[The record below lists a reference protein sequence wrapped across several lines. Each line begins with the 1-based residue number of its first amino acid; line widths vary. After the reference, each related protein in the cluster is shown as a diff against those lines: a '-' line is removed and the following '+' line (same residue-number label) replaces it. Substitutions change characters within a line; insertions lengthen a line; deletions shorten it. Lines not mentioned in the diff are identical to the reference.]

1 MISTI
6 DMARNNLFKSGT
18 CWLKADFHMHTV
30 SDKQFQYG
38 GGHFATDYINKLIE
52 KNIRICV
59 ITNHNKFKLDE
70 YRELKDKGKLNN
82 IWMLPGVELSVDDG
96 ANGIH
101 VLIVFDPKT
110 WIQEPDNYI
119 DRFLNAAFE
128 NVSNFENAD
137 QRCIFSLT
145 TLLKKLSE
153 YQAQGRD
160 SFVILAH
167 VDQANGF
174 FGGLNGGKI
183 KQIASN
189 ELFRRFVLGFQKSRT
204 RDNITN
210 YKQWT
215 GDEAPALVE
224 GSDCKSIADIGK
236 VDGAGREQVS
246 YVKIG
251 EFNFN
256 ALKFALSDHKH
267 RVLDYLPDNQNQ
279 YIKSISFE
287 GGLLDGEK
295 ISFSP
300 ELNCFIGIRGSGK
313 SSIIEMLRY
322 ALGLSLTS
330 SSADN
335 QYKSSLVEFALG
347 SGGKVRVE
355 IIGEHGK
362 YYRIEKIYNQK
373 EVIYDEGGNIV
384 SGDIVAVFNTPVY
397 FGQKDLS
404 YKNDGFQSDLL
415 RRLIG
420 NSLDDIQ
427 RQIEAKKIEVKNLL
441 LEKQKVQ
448 NTDALLKETESAI
461 NNFQIKLNYF
471 REKGVEEKL
480 KSQTEFD
487 SDEQGLKR
495 IKSNITSFRD
505 AVNSVI
511 DDYKVFFSA
520 VHNGS
525 EQNRTTFEKT
535 NALIGELKVEF
546 FRLEDLVKNVDSILG
561 RFSAVQSEFSQRK
574 DAMKEDFAKIK
585 RDLNSETINPDMFL
599 SLNKQLNTARMKFA
613 QIQEMQKRSTQLEA
627 TILAKL
633 VDLNELWH
641 RNYLQLQQEADKI
654 NNQGGPIQIDVTYK
668 GNRAQ
673 FLDTIKSYFRGT
685 AIRETTYQGLV
696 DKYQDFIEIY
706 RDRSNINQAISENSI
721 GVFNARFD
729 ENISDL
735 LTYKVPDSVIIKYKG
750 KQLDK
755 HSLGQRASALILFLL
770 AQKDTNVLIIDQPE
784 DDLDNQTI
792 YDEIIKKL
800 VELKGSTQFVFAT
813 HNANIPVLGDS
824 EQVVAC
830 DFDDQSRIRVA
841 AGSIDDNNI
850 QQLIVKIMEGGE
862 EAFNKRRDI
871 YNIWSINK

>member
-1 MISTI
+1 
-6 DMARNNLFKSGT
+6 MARDNLFKSGT

-30 SDKQFQYG
+30 SDKQFQYAG
-38 GGHFATDYINKLIE
+38 EHFATDYINKLIE
-52 KNIRICV
+52 KNIRISV
-59 ITNHNKFKLDE
+59 ITNHNKFRLDE
-70 YRELKDKGKLNN
+70 YRELKDKGKMNN
-82 IWMLPGVELSVDDG
+82 IWVLPGVELSVDDG

-119 DRFLNAAFE
+119 ERFLNAAFE

-137 QRCIFSLT
+137 QRCIFNLT
-145 TLLKKLSE
+145 ALLNKLSE

-167 VDQANGF
+167 VDQTNGF

-183 KQIASN
+183 SQIASN

-204 RDNITN
+204 RDNISN
-210 YKQWT
+210 FKQWA
-215 GDEAPALVE
+215 GCEAPVLVE

-246 YVKIG
+246 YVKMG

-256 ALKFALSDHKH
+256 ALKYALSDHKH
-267 RVLDYLPDNQNQ
+267 RVANSLPDNQNQ

-287 GGLLDGEK
+287 GGLLDGER
-295 ISFSP
+295 IIFSP

-335 QYKSSLVEFALG
+335 QYKSSLVEYALG
-347 SGGKVRVE
+347 SGGKVKVE
-355 IIGEHGK
+355 LIGEHGK

-373 EVIYDEGGNIV
+373 EVIYDEDGNIV
-384 SGDIVAVFNTPVY
+384 PGDVVAVFNTPVY

-427 RQIEAKKIEVKNLL
+427 RQIESKKIEVKNLL
-441 LEKQKVQ
+441 LEKQQVQ

-461 NNFQIKLNYF
+461 NNLQVKLNYF
-471 REKGVEEKL
+471 SEKGVEEKL
-480 KSQTEFD
+480 RSQTEFD
-487 SDEQGLKR
+487 SDEQTLTR
-495 IKSNITSFRD
+495 IKNNISTFRE
-505 AVNSVI
+505 AVNGIIS
-511 DDYKVFFSA
+511 DYKVFFSA
-520 VHNGS
+520 AHSGS
-525 EQNRTTFEKT
+525 EQNKSTFEKA
-535 NALIGELKVEF
+535 NALIVELRAEYLKMEAIVKSVDAILDRFACVQNEF
-546 FRLEDLVKNVDSILG
+546 G
-561 RFSAVQSEFSQRK
+561 QRK
-574 DAMKEDFAKIK
+574 NAMQEDFAKIK

-599 SLNKQLNTARMKFA
+599 SLNKQLNTSRMKLV
-613 QIQEMQKRSTQLEA
+613 QIQEMQKRSAQLE
-627 TILAKL
+627 TTLLTKL
-633 VDLNELWH
+633 VELNELWH
-641 RNYLQLQQEADKI
+641 QNYLQLKQEADKI

-668 GNRAQ
+668 GNRSK
-673 FLDTIKSYFRGT
+673 FLDTIKGYFRGT

-706 RDRSNINQAISENSI
+706 RDRSNLNQTISENSI
-721 GVFNARFD
+721 GIFNARFD
-729 ENISDL
+729 EHISEL
-735 LTYKVPDSVIIKYKG
+735 LTYKVPNSVVINYKG
-750 KQLDK
+750 KPLDK

-770 AQKDTNVLIIDQPE
+770 AQKDTNVLVIDQPE

-800 VELKGSTQFVFAT
+800 IELKGSTQFVFAT

-824 EQVVAC
+824 EQVMAC
-830 DFDDQSRIRVA
+830 DFDDQSRINVTT
-841 AGSIDDNNI
+841 GSIDNNNI
-850 QQLIVKIMEGGE
+850 QQMIVKIMEGGE

>member
-1 MISTI
+1 
-6 DMARNNLFKSGT
+6 MARDSVFKGGT
-18 CWLKADFHMHTV
+18 CWLKADFHMHTA

-38 GGHFATDYINKLIE
+38 GGHFATDFINKLID
-52 KNIRICV
+52 KNIRISV

-70 YRELKDKGKLNN
+70 YRELKEKGKLNN
-82 IWMLPGVELSVDDG
+82 IWVLPGVELSVDDG

-119 DRFLNAAFE
+119 ERFLNAAFE

-145 TLLKKLSE
+145 TLLNKLSE

-160 SFVILAH
+160 SFIILAH
-167 VDQANGF
+167 VDQTNGF

-189 ELFRRFVLGFQKSRT
+189 ELFRHFVLGFQKSRT
-204 RDNITN
+204 RDNIAN
-210 YKQWT
+210 FKQWT
-215 GDEAPALVE
+215 GDEAPVLVE

-236 VDGAGREQVS
+236 LDAAGREQVS

-256 ALKFALSDHKH
+256 ALKFALSDHKY
-267 RVLDYLPDNQNQ
+267 RVSDSLPDNQNQ
-279 YIKSISFE
+279 HIKSISFE
-287 GGLLDGEK
+287 GGLLDGKK
-295 ISFSP
+295 ICFSP

-347 SGGKVRVE
+347 SGGKVKVE

-373 EVIYDEGGNIV
+373 EVIFDEGGNIV
-384 SGDIVAVFNTPVY
+384 SGDVVAVFNTPVY

-404 YKNDGFQSDLL
+404 YKNDGFQTDLL
-415 RRLIG
+415 KRLIG
-420 NSLDDIQ
+420 NSLDGIQ
-427 RQIEAKKIEVKNLL
+427 RQIEGKKIEVKNLL

-448 NTDALLKETESAI
+448 NADVLLKDTEAAI
-461 NNFQIKLNYF
+461 NNLQVKLNYF

-480 KSQTEFD
+480 KSLTEFD
-487 SDEQGLKR
+487 SDEQALTR
-495 IKSNITSFRD
+495 IKSDITSFGD
-505 AVNSVI
+505 AVSSVI
-511 DDYKVFFSA
+511 NDFREFFSA
-520 VHNGS
+520 AHNGS
-525 EQNRTTFEKT
+525 EQNRTTFEKV
-535 NALIGELKVEF
+535 NSLIVELKAEYL
-546 FRLEDLVKNVDSILG
+546 RLEDLVKNVNSIHG
-561 RFSAVQSEFSQRK
+561 RFSIVQNEFSQRK
-574 DAMKEDFAKIK
+574 YAMKEDFAKIK
-585 RDLNSETINPDMFL
+585 RELNSETINPDMFL
-599 SLNKQLNTARMKFA
+599 SLNKQLNTARMKLV

-627 TILAKL
+627 TLLAKL
-633 VDLNELWH
+633 VELNELWH
-641 RNYLQLQQEADKI
+641 RNYMQLKQEADII

-668 GNRAQ
+668 GDRSQ
-673 FLDTIKSYFRGT
+673 FLDTIKSFFRGT
-685 AIRETTYQGLV
+685 AIREATYQGLV
-696 DKYQDFIEIY
+696 NKYQDFIEIY
-706 RDRSNINQAISENSI
+706 RDRSNLNQTISENSI
-721 GVFNARFD
+721 GIFNTRFD
-729 ENISDL
+729 ENLSGL
-735 LTYKVPDSVIIKYKG
+735 LTYKVPDSVVINYKG
-750 KQLDK
+750 KPLDK

-800 VELKGSTQFVFAT
+800 IELKGGTQFVFAT

-824 EQVVAC
+824 EQVMAC
-830 DFDDQSRIRVA
+830 DFDDQSRIKVV